1 MLSAAARFISVAFEA
16 GQPDVIAD
24 VAFGCV
30 QAVNAKVLGILGLIG
45 PEQLNV
51 TCGTVVVLGLL
62 KSQDVVDF
70 QVEHEPFG
78 LVLTLVSQ
86 LFYDG
91 LAERWLIKLCVAQP
105 QNPPLVDRLP
115 FRADACAAPVR
126 LQDKP
131 GQTTGGSRL

>member
-1 MLSAAARFISVAFEA
+1 MAFE
-16 GQPDVIAD
+16 
-24 VAFGCV
+24 FV
-30 QAVNAKVLGILGLIG
+30 QAVNAKLLGVLGLVS

-78 LVLTLVSQ
+78 LVLSLVSHQ

-91 LAERWLIKLCVAQP
+91 LAERWLP
-105 QNPPLVDRLP
+105 NPRTLLWWTDYP
-115 FRADACAAPVR
+115 FGLMHALHP
-126 LQDKP
+126 
-131 GQTTGGSRL
+131 

>member
-1 MLSAAARFISVAFEA
+1 MLCAAVRLFLVALEA

-24 VAFGCV
+24 VAFGIV
-30 QAVNAKVLGILGLIG
+30 HEVNAKLLGILGLIG

-51 TCGTVVVLGLL
+51 TCGTVVVLGLI

-78 LVLTLVSQ
+78 LVMSLVSHQ

-91 LAERWLIKLCVAQP
+91 LPGRWLINLCERS
-105 QNPPLVDRLP
+105 NLRTLLWWTD
-115 FRADACAAPVR
+115 
-126 LQDKP
+126 
-131 GQTTGGSRL
+131 